1 MPIGLF
7 IPVFVQGA
15 IISLVCLS
23 VCLYLYV
30 CVTFV
35 VFTDCE
41 SCARANCTDSDSI
54 EPGEYEL
61 TRGTFFI
68 VRRPEVLAVAGLL

>member
-1 MPIGLF
+1 MPMRPFFAYRQESLF

-54 EPGEYEL
+54 E
-61 TRGTFFI
+61 R
-68 VRRPEVLAVAGLL
+68 ASMS